1 MVVVDV
7 APDRKDVLHLDDSG
21 PRLPGEARPDG
32 AEGIFATSLSPRLEG
47 GRNV

>member
-1 MVVVDV
+1 MVDV
-7 APDRKDVLHLDDSG
+7 APDRRDVLHLDDSG
-21 PRLPGEARPDG
+21 PRLPAEARPHG